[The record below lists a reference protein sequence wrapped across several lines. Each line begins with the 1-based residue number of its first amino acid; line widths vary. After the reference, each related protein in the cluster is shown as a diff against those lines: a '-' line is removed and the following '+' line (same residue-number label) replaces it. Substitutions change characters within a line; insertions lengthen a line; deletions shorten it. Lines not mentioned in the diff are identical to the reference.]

1 MALDTMRNNAIP
13 PDEMALRAIKEAIT
27 LLKDANNAVDKYGE
41 YLKITKAFRFD
52 PDGFPDT
59 SEISDLIQVS
69 ITRAEKQMDMLHCI
83 GYFAD
88 SKDNEHGKA
97 D

>member
-1 MALDTMRNNAIP
+1 MALDTMRNNAVP
-13 PDEMALRAIKEAIT
+13 LDEMALRAIKETIT
-27 LLKDANNAVDKYGE
+27 LLKDANNAVEHYKA
-41 YLKITKAFRFD
+41 YLKISKAYRFD

-59 SEISDLIQVS
+59 SEITDLIQVL
-69 ITRAEKQMDMLHCI
+69 ITRSERQMDMLHCI

-88 SKDNEHGKA
+88 SKDDGHGKA